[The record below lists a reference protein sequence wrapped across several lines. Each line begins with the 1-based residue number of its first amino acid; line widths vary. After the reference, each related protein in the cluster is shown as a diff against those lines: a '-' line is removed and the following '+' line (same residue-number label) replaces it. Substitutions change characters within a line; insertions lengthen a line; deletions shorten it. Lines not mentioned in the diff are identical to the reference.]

1 VISLRY
7 HAVSIA
13 AVFLA
18 LAVGVVLGAS
28 GLSDRLLTAVSAQR
42 DDLGGRVQ
50 TLTEER
56 DALAV
61 GQRASD
67 EFAQRI
73 GPGAVRGL
81 LQGQTVVL
89 ITSGATA
96 EDRDAVAALLG
107 QAGAVVT
114 GDVALTD
121 AVGDTARAN
130 QLRELTSQLLP
141 SGAQLPAASDTGSLA
156 GGLLGGVLVT
166 SAGRPKATSCERQ
179 MTIPP
184 STWMTWPET

>member
-1 VISLRY
+1 MACCR
-7 HAVSIA
+7 
-13 AVFLA
+13 
-18 LAVGVVLGAS
+18 
-28 GLSDRLLTAVSAQR
+28 
-42 DDLGGRVQ
+42 
-50 TLTEER
+50 
-56 DALAV
+56 
-61 GQRASD
+61 
-67 EFAQRI
+67 
-73 GPGAVRGL
+73 
-81 LQGQTVVL
+81 GQTVVL

-121 AVGDTARAN
+121 AVGDPARAN

-166 SAGRPKATSCERQ
+166 RQAGRRRHRHRPKPSSPGSPPPGSCGPARCRRPPTSSSC
-179 MTIPP
+179 
-184 STWMTWPET
+184 SPEAR